1 MDTAMIERVRIVVE
15 QHGDGF
21 VAYPL
26 GMNGAVVGQGDSAAD
41 ALADARSA
49 VRFHIET
56 FGVGAFGDD
65 RVLDAFIVE
74 DAVTVE

>member
-1 MDTAMIERVRIVVE
+1 METAMIERVRIVAE

-26 GMNGAVVGQGDSAAD
+26 AMDGAVVGQGDTAD
-41 ALADARSA
+41 EALADARSA

-56 FGVGAFGDD
+56 FGAAAFGDD
-65 RVLDAFIVE
+65 PLLDAFIVE
-74 DAVTVE
+74 DAITVE